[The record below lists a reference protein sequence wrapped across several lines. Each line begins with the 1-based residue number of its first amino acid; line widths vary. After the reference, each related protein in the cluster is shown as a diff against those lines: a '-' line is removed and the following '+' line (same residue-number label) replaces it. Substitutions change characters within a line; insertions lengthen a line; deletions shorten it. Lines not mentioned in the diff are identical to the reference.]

1 MLPLSLV
8 LMFSGA
14 GADTLGRVGEFVRAE
29 MARERV
35 PGVALA
41 IVDRGEVVKAEG
53 YGYANSMVRWPVS
66 SPSPTPAALP
76 SRGRSLRLARAS
88 TDAGPKLMRLLADPS
103 LQRVVV
109 EHRNRLMHFGCE
121 YVEAAL
127 AVPGPAVGGGG
138 LG

>member
-41 IVDRGEVVKAEG
+41 IVDHGEVVKAEG
-53 YGYANSMVRWPVS
+53 YGYANLEHGVPVRPDTVFQSGSLWS
-66 SPSPTPAALP
+66 SRPRPPD
-76 SRGRSLRLARAS
+76 GRAGRVRRA
-88 TDAGPKLMRLLADPS
+88 
-103 LQRVVV
+103 
-109 EHRNRLMHFGCE
+109 
-121 YVEAAL
+121 
-127 AVPGPAVGGGG
+127 
-138 LG
+138 